1 MIRLGRTIGM
11 TDVERITDAEYAALQ
26 RRYGGQRVARRG
38 AEVVVSAE
46 SFDELIDAF
55 RSLDI
60 DWTDV
65 IVEYI
70 DPPDVVS
77 VY

>member
-1 MIRLGRTIGM
+1 M
-11 TDVERITDAEYAALQ
+11 TYVERITDAEYAELQ
-26 RRYGGQRVARRG
+26 RRYGGQCVARRG
-38 AEVVVSAE
+38 AEVVVSAD
-46 SFDELIDAF
+46 SFDELVDAF
-55 RSLDI
+55 RSLDM

-70 DPPDVVS
+70 DPPNVVS